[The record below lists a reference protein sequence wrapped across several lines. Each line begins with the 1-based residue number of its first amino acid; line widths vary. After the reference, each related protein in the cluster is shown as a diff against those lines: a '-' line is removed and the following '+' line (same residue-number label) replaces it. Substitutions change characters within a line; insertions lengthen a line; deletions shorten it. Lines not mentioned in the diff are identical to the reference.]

1 MMEVRIATSER
12 LWEEL
17 CLALN
22 DDEESAAILFAGR
35 AEEPDRLTLCL
46 NSIIWVPATAY
57 ELRSGEE
64 MRIRSEGWM
73 PALAAAARG
82 DWQPIFFH
90 THPGAEPLPSRY
102 DQQVAGELAPV
113 FEARTGE
120 PYASLILG
128 GSAASPRFS
137 GTFGADA
144 AGQLR
149 VVGDRIRLLA
159 AADASGDGAAGS
171 LESFDRQIRAFGGD
185 GQRLLRRLRIGVVG
199 AGGTGSAVFEQLVR
213 LGIGQI
219 VLVDDDEVS
228 ATNLTR
234 IHGSTMADVGK
245 PKVDVLARSADEIG
259 LGTTVETRC
268 AKVTERGAF
277 EALRGCDAVFGC
289 TDDNAGRAVLS
300 RLAYHYCTAVIDV
313 GVVVSSRDGKVS
325 GLDARVCVM
334 TPGTPCL
341 FCRRRIDPNRLRE
354 EQLPEGER
362 EQLAEEGYA
371 QGLADP
377 DPAVLTYTTMVASF
391 AVDEL
396 LQRLFG
402 FGEEAPSSE
411 ILIRPLHRT
420 VRRLGGAPKEGHF
433 CADPDILGRADREP
447 PLGIGW
453 A

>member
-1 MMEVRIATSER
+1 MEIRIAAAEA

-22 DDEESAAILFAGR
+22 DEEESAAILLAGR
-35 AEEPDRLTLCL
+35 AEEPGRLTLCL
-46 NSIIWVPATAY
+46 NSVIWIPTEAY
-57 ELRSGEE
+57 EVRSGAE
-64 MRIRSEGWM
+64 MRIRSDGWV
-73 PALAAAARG
+73 PALAAAAAA

-90 THPGAEPLPSRY
+90 THPGGEPLPSGHDRR
-102 DQQVAGELAPV
+102 VAEELAPV
-113 FEARTGE
+113 FEARTGK

-128 GSAASPRFS
+128 NSAASPRFTGS
-137 GTFGADA
+137 LGADA
-144 AGQLR
+144 VRRLR

-159 AADASGDGAAGS
+159 AADASEGGAADS
-171 LESFDRQIRAFGGD
+171 LESFDRQIRAFGRD
-185 GQRLLRRLRIGVVG
+185 GQRLLKRLRVGVVG
-199 AGGTGSAVFEQLVR
+199 GGGTGSAVFEQLTR
-213 LGIGQI
+213 LGVGEI
-219 VLVDDDEVS
+219 VLIDDDDVS

-234 IHGSTMADVGK
+234 IHGSTMADVEK
-245 PKVDVLARSADEIG
+245 PKIEVLARSAREIG
-259 LGTTVETRC
+259 LGTIVETHC
-268 AKVTERGAF
+268 ANVTERRAF
-277 EALRGCDAVFGC
+277 EALRGCDVVFGC

-300 RLAYHYCTAVIDV
+300 RLAYYYCVAVIDV
-313 GVVVSSRDGKVS
+313 GVVISAREEEVV
-325 GLDARVCVM
+325 GLDGRVSVM
-334 TPGTPCL
+334 TPGIPCL

-377 DPAVLTYTTMVASF
+377 DPAVVTYTTMVASF
-391 AVDEL
+391 AADEM

-411 ILIRPLHRT
+411 ILIRPLQRA
-420 VRRLGGAPKEGHF
+420 VRRLAGAPVDRHF
-433 CADPDILGRADREP
+433 CVDPNVVGRADREP